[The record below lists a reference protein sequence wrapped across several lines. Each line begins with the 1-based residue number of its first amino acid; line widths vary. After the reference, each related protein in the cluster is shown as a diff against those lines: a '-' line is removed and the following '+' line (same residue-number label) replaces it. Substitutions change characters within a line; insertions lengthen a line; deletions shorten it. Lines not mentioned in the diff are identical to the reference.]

1 MKSFFPLS
9 FRFSVLWLCVCVW
22 FSPFLIQ
29 WPKQRKAYTGS
40 LFLWIAF
47 ANTNKERP
55 YISYHTQQPL
65 KSNCLCQ
72 SVGISLLNSLYK
84 HPFNGAK
91 SAEAEI
97 LFHLNDA
104 LCFVQVFNTDVLI
117 CLTET
122 RCLPLRIN
130 AQSLFT
136 VTVGCGYPFSLS
148 FESESDTS
156 TDPVIYTTQ
165 TRTQKVLDWIW
176 YKF

>member
-1 MKSFFPLS
+1 MLENCAFSLS
-9 FRFSVLWLCVCVW
+9 FRFSVLWLCVCVI
-22 FSPFLIQ
+22 SPFLIQ
-29 WPKQRKAYTGS
+29 WPKERKHIRG
-40 LFLWIAF
+40 LFFFELLSQ
-47 ANTNKERP
+47 TNKERP

-65 KSNCLCQ
+65 KSNCVCQ

-148 FESESDTS
+148 FEWVRHIHWSSNLYHSDQNT
-156 TDPVIYTTQ
+156 
-165 TRTQKVLDWIW
+165 KGFGLDLV
-176 YKF
+176 